1 LKIAYLPRFDAFVQG
16 AYGRPTLNFIDDN
29 FGGWYVGG
37 VRLIWNLGSLYTL
50 KNNRTN
56 IRLNKE
62 SVDVDKETFIYNT
75 NLSLSKQGQD
85 LIKYSSLIK
94 QDETIISLRSSVAS
108 AAKAQLENGVVTVH
122 DYIAKSNDEN
132 LAKQSK
138 ILHSIQLIQAQYQYK
153 NTSGN

>member
-1 LKIAYLPRFDAFVQG
+1 M
-16 AYGRPTLNFIDDN
+16 
-29 FGGWYVGG
+29 
-37 VRLIWNLGSLYTL
+37 IWNLGSLYTL
-50 KNNRTN
+50 RNNRTN

-85 LIKYSSLIK
+85 LIKYADLIR
-94 QDETIISLRSSVAS
+94 QDDVIISLRSSVTN

-122 DYIAKSNDEN
+122 DYITKSNDEN
-132 LAKQSK
+132 LAIQSR
-138 ILHSIQLIQAQYQYK
+138 ILHSIQFIQTQYQYK